1 MHCSAQTGALGER
14 DLAVAPKTQTAKAV
28 KKQECVTVLF
38 CNIHEFHTMV
48 LSHQGWELVT
58 LLDSIYTASPGAMWR
73 VCDAIDSKSRRDVAQ
88 AFDEVASDFGIEKM
102 ETVGEV
108 APAHRAGTRR
118 R

>member
-1 MHCSAQTGALGER
+1 M
-14 DLAVAPKTQTAKAV
+14 
-28 KKQECVTVLF
+28 LF

-73 VCDAIDSKSRRDVAQ
+73 VCDATIASPGAMWRVCDAIDSDSRRDVAQ